1 MSKSIC
7 SNQTVDE
14 MLDRAA
20 ELAKAEKI
28 IREDSHLLDEEDPQ
42 QNSNEAVVLVYP
54 SSGADAEVAS
64 NSPQSSADAEMEEA
78 GEEDEEAG
86 IREALT
92 LAPPAEF
99 KDPKVYTRG
108 LGPLALEMLDRLM
121 KAVELQAATSED
133 YSAARPFSY
142 AAKIRLINESKD
154 RVAPLWTEFHEAIF
168 LDKKMKFKPKPVGEA
183 LDDLL
188 GHKDF
193 NCTCVVVHTAVANC
207 QHYNM
212 AHVDLCRRE
221 ALKFR
226 PVSLEN
232 KKEMETQTE
241 EDKSGGDLR
250 NRPDPKPSTSMSG
263 LAPGWN
269 PPGFSRG
276 KGRGRGL
283 ARGGRAPFRSR
294 SDSES
299 KVRRDLEIERDR
311 LSRELKR
318 REEEIRREE
327 KKERER
333 SRSVRQR
340 SPRRT
345 PPRNRERPHQPA
357 QDRLREERKRF
368 EDPKHKREAEKVA
381 ESSRKEAEKI
391 KKALDEAV
399 AGSPVAGGERKNK
412 KKPGHGDCALKP
424 DGTTDWENCP
434 VVTAPPGMKAVVVEK
449 EGRWHVTMET
459 K

>member
-1 MSKSIC
+1 MSKSTC
-7 SNQTVDE
+7 SNQSIDE

-20 ELAKAEKI
+20 ELAKAERI
-28 IREDSHLLDEEDPQ
+28 IQEDSHLLDEEDPPQ
-42 QNSNEAVVLVYP
+42 SSDRAAVLVYP
-54 SSGADAEVAS
+54 SSGADAGVVP
-64 NSPQSSADAEMEEA
+64 NSPQTSADAEMKEAEE
-78 GEEDEEAG
+78 EEEETKIQA
-86 IREALT
+86 ALE
-92 LAPPAEF
+92 LAPPADF
-99 KDPKVYTRG
+99 RDPKVYTRG
-108 LGPLALEMLDRLM
+108 YGPLALDILDRILKVM
-121 KAVELQAATSED
+121 EPRAATCED
-133 YSAARPFSY
+133 YSTARPFSH
-142 AAKIRLINESKD
+142 AAKIRLINESKNQ
-154 RVAPLWTEFHEAIF
+154 VANLWTEFHEAIF
-168 LDKKMKFKPKPVGEA
+168 LDKGMKFKPKPVGAA

-193 NCTCVVVHTAVANC
+193 NCTCAVVHTAVASC
-207 QHYNM
+207 QHHNN

-250 NRPDPKPSTSMSG
+250 NRPNPRPSTSAAG

-276 KGRGRGL
+276 KGRGRGQV
-283 ARGGRAPFRSR
+283 RGGKAPFRTR
-294 SDSES
+294 SESES
-299 KVRRDLEIERDR
+299 KKRRDLEIERDR

-318 REEEIRREE
+318 REEDIRREE

-345 PPRNRERPHQPA
+345 PPRNKERPHQPA
-357 QDRLREERKRF
+357 QDRLREERKRL
-368 EDPKHKREAEKVA
+368 EDPKHRREAEKVA
-381 ESSRKEAEKI
+381 ESSRKEAERI
-391 KKALDEAV
+391 KKALDEAAASSQV
-399 AGSPVAGGERKNK
+399 ASREWKAK

-434 VVTAPPGMKAVVVEK
+434 VVTAPPGMKAVVIEK
-449 EGRWHVTMET
+449 EGKWHITMET
-459 K
+459 N